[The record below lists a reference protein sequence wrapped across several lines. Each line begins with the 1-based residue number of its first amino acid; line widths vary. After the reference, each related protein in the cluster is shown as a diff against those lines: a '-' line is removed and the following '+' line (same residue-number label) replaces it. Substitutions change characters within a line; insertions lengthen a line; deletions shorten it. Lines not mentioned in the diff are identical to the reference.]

1 MRFFASWWER
11 FPKHKAGTFVAVA
24 IALGLTTANAHG
36 IFHLLVKPTG
46 FSWG

>member
-11 FPKHKAGTFVAVA
+11 FPKHEAGTLVAVA
-24 IALGLTTANAHG
+24 IAVGLTTGHAHG
-36 IFHLLVKPTG
+36 VFRFLIGPNG